1 VTHRPDPMTLN
12 LPNFRQAPTPA
23 AYRLVPLGYLQQ
35 LDRRLA
41 TMRIL
46 LWAVLASVALL
57 ALVVGVR

>member
-1 VTHRPDPMTLN
+1 MTHRPDPMTLN
-12 LPNFRQAPTPA
+12 LPNLHQPPTPA

-46 LWAVLASVALL
+46 LWAVLLAVAML
-57 ALVVGVR
+57 ALVVGLK